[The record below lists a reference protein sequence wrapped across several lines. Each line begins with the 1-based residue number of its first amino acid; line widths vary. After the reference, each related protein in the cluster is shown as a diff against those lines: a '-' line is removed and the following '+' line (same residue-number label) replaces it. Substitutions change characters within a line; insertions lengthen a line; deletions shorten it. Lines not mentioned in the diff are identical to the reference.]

1 MKSHLTALGAG
12 ALAVSL
18 IVSAPLRAEAPEPT
32 SAPSLCTTNKQ
43 DVLPPAVVSMRGE
56 WLNPRINAFTFRETK
71 AVFAFRDVARGGPV
85 LPLPRASGF
94 VMPRHT
100 FGGADLDYD
109 AFAERTF
116 TNAFLVI
123 RDGRILFEDYRNR
136 SDDATHFISFSMA
149 KSITSTLIGI
159 ALDKG
164 QIKSLDDRATDY
176 VPELKGTG
184 YDGVSIRNILQ
195 MRSGT
200 TYEER
205 YDFGKNPSLAAR
217 VHDQAIVRNL
227 SRFAD
232 FTACVKNA
240 NPPGSTFNY
249 ATMDTAVLGWV
260 LERATHRTLADFTRE
275 TLWKP
280 LGAEADAWWLADGP
294 PGAGRELSGM
304 GYNATLR
311 DFGRLGLLWLNKGR
325 SGKTQIVSSRYVEQA
340 TAMVPFAGDTPGAF
354 NGYGFQF
361 WKVDDEPGAYAAVGL
376 AGQFIYVHPQT
387 KTVIVKLSYYPPGP
401 DGALQVEVVDYFR
414 AIAHSR

>member
-1 MKSHLTALGAG
+1 MISRLTTLGAV
-12 ALAVSL
+12 AVGL
-18 IVSAPLRAEAPEPT
+18 LLSAPLPAQTPT
-32 SAPSLCTTNKQ
+32 PPDTPSLCTTNGK
-43 DVLPPAVVSMRGE
+43 DVLPPAVIAMREE
-56 WLNPRINAFTFRETK
+56 WLNPRINAFTFRDTK
-71 AVFAFRDVARGGPV
+71 AVFEFRDVPRGGPV
-85 LPLPRASGF
+85 LPLSRAGGF
-94 VMPRHT
+94 AMPRDT

-123 RDGRILFEDYRNR
+123 RDGKILFEDYRNR
-136 SDDATHFISFSMA
+136 SDAATHFISFSMA

-164 QIKSLDDRATDY
+164 QIRSLDDRASDY

-184 YDGVSIRNILQ
+184 YDGVSLRHILQ

-205 YDFGKNPSLAAR
+205 YDFGEHPSLAAR
-217 VHDQAIVRNL
+217 VHNQAIVRNL

-232 FTACVKNA
+232 FTACLKNA

-260 LERATHRTLADFTRE
+260 LERATHRKLADFTRE
-275 TLWKP
+275 TLWQP
-280 LGAEADAWWLADGP
+280 LGAEADAWWLADGV
-294 PGAGRELSGM
+294 PGIGRELSGM

-325 SGKTQIVSSRYVEQA
+325 SGTTQIVSSRYVEQA
-340 TAMVPFAGDTPGAF
+340 TAMIPFAAGTPGSF
-354 NGYGFQF
+354 KGYGFQF
-361 WKVDDEPGAYAAVGL
+361 WKVDDEPGAFAAVGL

-387 KTVIVKLSYYPPGP
+387 NTVIVKLSYYPPGP
-401 DGALQVEVVDYFR
+401 DDAIQAEVVDYFR
-414 AIAHSR
+414 AIVHSR